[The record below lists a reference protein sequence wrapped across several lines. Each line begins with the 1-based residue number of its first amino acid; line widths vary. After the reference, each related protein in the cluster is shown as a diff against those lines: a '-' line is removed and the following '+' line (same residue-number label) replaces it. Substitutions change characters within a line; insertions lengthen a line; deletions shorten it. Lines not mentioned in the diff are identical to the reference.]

1 MDLQLMFEQ
10 GKAIQDVIEVYKETG
25 NTSLGNVIATLV
37 EGFESQFDYV
47 FEYDY
52 YTSELPFADFVED
65 YKEAVEEHNEFLEEA
80 IDYGYM
86 EPMQREF

>member
-47 FEYDY
+47 FEYNY
-52 YTSELPFADFVED
+52 YTSGLSFDDLVADYE
-65 YKEAVEEHNEFLEEA
+65 EAVEEHNDFLGEA

-86 EPMQREF
+86 ESMEREF